1 MDLVLVLITI
11 TISLIAYFYINNIFT
26 KYKKKKASCE
36 LSGFEVARKILDKY
50 DLNEV
55 YITEVKGK
63 YSDNYNDDRKVVRLS
78 KNIFHGNSITSI
90 KEIQR
95 INFLEI
101 FEKINGVEDHDKKPF
116 YKYRSIYYK
125 VTNFLA
131 LLGLL
136 FIVFGIFFD
145 LKRYNII
152 LLGIVF
158 EIITLLMYLLT
169 LKVEFEC
176 ARRTL
181 DELLDLS
188 IIRKEENDSIKS
200 VLAACCYKNIA
211 FLVNNITEFFITVYH
226 FGKSD

>member
-36 LSGFEVARKILDKY
+36 LSGFVVARKILDKY

-90 KEIQR
+90 
-95 INFLEI
+95 
-101 FEKINGVEDHDKKPF
+101 GVAAYHSVYAVEDHDKKPF

-125 VTNFLA
+125 VANFLA